1 MTISRCAFHDRFL
14 VFGLTVLMASALVG
28 CVSVQESGTKVSPPP
43 PPPTASIMFRSAP
56 DNAEVYVDGQFR
68 GTAPVTLHLEAGAH
82 KVELR
87 LDGFET
93 WERELAVVA
102 GNDSRVAATLK
113 PE

>member
-1 MTISRCAFHDRFL
+1 MAISRSTFHSRFL
-14 VFGLTVLMASALVG
+14 VFGLAVLMASALAG
-28 CVSVQESGTKVSPPP
+28 CVSVKESGTKVSPPP

-82 KVELR
+82 KIELR
-87 LDGFET
+87 LNGFET
-93 WERELAVVA
+93 WERELVVVA
-102 GNDSRVAATLK
+102 GNDTRVAATLQ

>member
-1 MTISRCAFHDRFL
+1 M
-14 VFGLTVLMASALVG
+14 VLMALSVSA
-28 CVSVQESGTKVSPPP
+28 CVSVKESDTKVSPPP
-43 PPPTASIMFRSAP
+43 QPTASIMFRSAP
-56 DNAEVYVDGQFR
+56 DNAEVYVDGHFR

-93 WERELAVVA
+93 WERELVVVA
-102 GNDSRVAATLK
+102 GNDTRVAATLK